1 MPGRASNLHAIE
13 LDLFLEA
20 LARRHGYDFR
30 GYARASL
37 RRRAAGLA
45 IKLGCATVAELI
57 PRLLYD
63 DSLLPEVL
71 SGLSVPVTEMF
82 RDPSVFKAIREQLV
96 PVLATYPR
104 INIWQAGCAT
114 GEEVYSLAIL
124 LEEVGLLHKTQI
136 YATDIN
142 DQALAKA
149 EEGIFPAK
157 LIEKYTENYLKAG
170 GTKALVAYFSLGYGF
185 AKIDAAIKQ
194 RISFAHHNLVS
205 DGVFCEVNL
214 VVCRNVLIY
223 FDRQLQ
229 DRVLGLF
236 DTSLS
241 RGGFLCLGT
250 KENLAFSAAANAF
263 QPVDA
268 SLRLY
273 RKRQGVPPP

>member
-1 MPGRASNLHAIE
+1 MPWRSNSIHSIE
-13 LDLFLEA
+13 LDLVLDV

-37 RRRAAGLA
+37 KRRVSGLA
-45 IKLGCATVAELI
+45 HKLGCATIAELV
-57 PRLLYD
+57 PRILYD
-63 DSLLPEVL
+63 DALLPEVL
-71 SGLSVPVTEMF
+71 AGLSVPVTEMF
-82 RDPSVFKAIREQLV
+82 RDPQVFKGIRDQIA

-124 LEEVGLLHKTQI
+124 LAEAGLLSKTQI

-142 DQALAKA
+142 DMALAKA
-149 EEGIFPAK
+149 EEGIFPVK
-157 LIEKYTENYLKAG
+157 TIEKYSENYLKAG
-170 GTKALVAYFSLGYGF
+170 GTKALASYFSLGYGY
-185 AKIDAAIKQ
+185 AKIDSAIKD

-223 FDRQLQ
+223 FDRHLQ

-236 DTSLS
+236 DSTLS
-241 RGGFLCLGT
+241 RSGFLCLGT
-250 KENLAFSAAANAF
+250 KENVAFTPAAARFA
-263 QPVDA
+263 PVDA
-268 SLRLY
+268 PLRLY
-273 RKRQGVPPP
+273 KKLAESP